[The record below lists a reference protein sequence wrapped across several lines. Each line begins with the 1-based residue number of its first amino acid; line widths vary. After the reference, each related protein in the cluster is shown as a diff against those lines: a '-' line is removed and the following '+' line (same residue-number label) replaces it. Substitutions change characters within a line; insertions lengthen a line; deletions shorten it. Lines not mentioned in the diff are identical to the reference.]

1 MRGIQELHA
10 SSLRLGWDFF
20 MPENTYIYDAVWE
33 EYRHEHGFTVD
44 EMNEHVMFSDDR
56 TVYDELE
63 ERVKHTQWQEAQ
75 RMHWMQGEPPEYTR
89 RVPED
94 CPF

>member
-1 MRGIQELHA
+1 
-10 SSLRLGWDFF
+10 
-20 MPENTYIYDAVWE
+20 MPDNTYIYDAVWE
-33 EYRHEHGFTVD
+33 EYRHEHGFTED

-63 ERVKHTQWQEAQ
+63 ERVKHTQWQDAQ
-75 RMHWMQGEPPEYTR
+75 RMHWMQGEAPEFKR
-89 RVPED
+89 RVPEV